1 MLVYI
6 SGCCRIAYFL
16 QNVLWCLVSQLFFKN
31 LINNI
36 IYAVGKK
43 EKKKKILRTRTCCQL
58 SLSFIWNSVYLIPQ
72 TVSSSVYL
80 NSMHNGSTV
89 TASIY

>member
-43 EKKKKILRTRTCCQL
+43 EKKKDIKGQDLLSTESIFHLEFCLFDSTDCFQLILL
-58 SLSFIWNSVYLIPQ
+58 E
-72 TVSSSVYL
+72 L
-80 NSMHNGSTV
+80 N
-89 TASIY
+89 A